1 MMKKIIS
8 ILKGANI
15 IKEYFIILLLVIF
28 FCSEAYGKIIDFSG
42 GETRVQ
48 SAIKFIVFVY
58 LTIAVL
64 TRNKKIFNVLSIA
77 GLCLCFCV
85 GQIFVPNG
93 FSLAIIILGI
103 KYIFPLLLFLYFNRY
118 GLNNKTQLLLFR
130 VFEIIIIVNSILII
144 IGFLAQIP
152 VFETYRFS
160 RFGYNGLLRSSS
172 TSSYFYILSL
182 FYFLYKYKA
191 QYFIKWKSI
200 FVFIVCFI
208 VGTKAIYLGLG
219 AVSLAFLFIKMKS
232 VKLKYLLSIFILG
245 IFTILGYFLFFELGK
260 FNQIRES
267 DGIISS
273 ILSYRD
279 QLFLNK
285 TLPNIKENW
294 TPINY
299 FLGGF
304 NDIYSRSQMDFI
316 DIFHFWGILGG
327 VLYIYT
333 YFKIYLSFK
342 KDKLDLFFIVFLI
355 FIIFFAGNFF
365 TYSTIP
371 IYLIIIREKI
381 LKSKTNASYEHS
393 NK

>member
-1 MMKKIIS
+1 MYFLKNLKEWVTMYFSS
-8 ILKGANI
+8 IL
-15 IKEYFIILLLVIF
+15 IILF
-28 FCSEAYGKIIDFSG
+28 FCSESYGKIIVFYDES
-42 GETRVQ
+42 TKIQ
-48 SAIKFIVFVY
+48 STIKLLVLIY
-58 LTIAVL
+58 LTIDVFI
-64 TRNKKIFNVLSIA
+64 NHKKKKYFITLLMF
-77 GLCLCFCV
+77 CLCFLV
-85 GQIFVPNG
+85 GQYVIPNSF
-93 FSLAIIILGI
+93 FSETIVLFS
-103 KYIFPLLLFLYFNRY
+103 KYMFPLFLFLYFNYNR
-118 GLNNKTQLLLFR
+118 LSNKSASLLFK
-130 VFEIIIIVNSILII
+130 VFELII
-144 IGFLAQIP
+144 ILNSVLILLGVLFKIP
-152 VFETYRFS
+152 IFETYRLS
-160 RFGYNGLLRSSS
+160 RFGYNGLLRNS
-172 TSSYFYILSL
+172 TTSTYFYIISL
-182 FYFLYKYKA
+182 FYFLFLYKE
-191 QYFIKWKSI
+191 QFFSKWKSI
-200 FVFIVCFI
+200 FLYIVCFF
-208 VGTKAIYLGLG
+208 VGTKSIYLGL
-219 AVSLAFLFIKMKS
+219 AAILLAFLFIKFKKIKQRYILSFIFLTGIS
-232 VKLKYLLSIFILG
+232 V
-245 IFTILGYFLFFELGK
+245 LGYFLFFEFGK
-260 FNQIRES
+260 FNQIRET